1 MSMYPVLSLKPD
13 KVATVAFRHPWI
25 FSGAM
30 EKRPAD
36 LQHGSLVHV
45 ADSHGKIL
53 GTGTFSNRGSISV
66 RVFEFD
72 DAVIDQ
78 KWFEKKLREAQ
89 TRRAAMGYGPGT
101 DTTGYRILFG
111 ESDSIPGLV
120 IDRYEDLYVMQLSTA
135 GIDQLRQPIIE
146 AIMTTFKPSVLVE
159 RSDISTRH
167 EEGLEEVKT
176 VHHGDCPDTIEFREN
191 GLRFLA
197 DPMSGQ
203 KTGFYLDQKDLRSCV
218 RHMAEKMTVLNLFSN
233 TGSFSVAALK
243 AGAKQVHQ
251 IDSSQPALEATAAL
265 LALNELDPSL
275 VTYEAADVFQWL
287 GKNTQR
293 TFDMVICD
301 PPALIKSQRD
311 IESGRKAYHFLNR
324 AALRLVNHGGIFVT
338 SSCSNYLN
346 EDDFAFNLRR
356 AATQAGVVL
365 DVLRAVRQSPDHP
378 LSVYFAEAL
387 YLKSFVFQVRYQ
399 R

>member
-1 MSMYPVLSLKPD
+1 M
-13 KVATVAFRHPWI
+13 A
-25 FSGAM
+25 
-30 EKRPAD
+30 
-36 LQHGSLVHV
+36 
-45 ADSHGKIL
+45 
-53 GTGTFSNRGSISV
+53 
-66 RVFEFD
+66 
-72 DAVIDQ
+72 
-78 KWFEKKLREAQ
+78 
-89 TRRAAMGYGPGT
+89 
-101 DTTGYRILFG
+101 
-111 ESDSIPGLV
+111 
-120 IDRYEDLYVMQLSTA
+120 
-135 GIDQLRQPIIE
+135 
-146 AIMTTFKPSVLVE
+146 TFKPSVLVE
-159 RSDISTRH
+159 RSDLATRH

-176 VHHGDCPDTIEFREN
+176 VHHGTCPDTIEFKEN
-191 GLRFLA
+191 GLKFLA

-203 KTGFYLDQKDLRSCV
+203 KTGFFLDQKDLRDTI
-218 RHMAEKMTVLNLFSN
+218 RHCAKKMTVLNLFSN
-233 TGSFSVAALK
+233 TGSFAVAALK

-251 IDSSQPALEATAAL
+251 IDSSQPALDACAAQL
-265 LALNELDPSL
+265 TLNELDPSL

-338 SSCSNYLN
+338 SSCSNYLT

-365 DVLRAVRQSPDHP
+365 DVLKVVRQSPDHP
-378 LSVYFAEAL
+378 LSIYFSEAL
-387 YLKSFVFQVRYQ
+387 YLKSFVCQVRYQ